1 MRKILL
7 GTTAIVAAG
16 MVASAPALSAEKLQV
31 GIGGYMEQWV
41 GMVDND
47 DDARTDA
54 SGLNNYVDS
63 EVHFKGKTALD
74 NGLTVGVQ
82 IELEGSTG
90 GDQIDESYM
99 TIEGEFGKII
109 LGSENSAM
117 YLMHYGVRDFGI
129 GLSSGDMPNW
139 LHWDPYPDEKAE
151 ESMEFVRIE
160 PPNNKKGGITN
171 KGYWL
176 HPLGSTGV
184 EPNGTND
191 SEKIS
196 YFTPRMGGFQLGLSY
211 GPDTKEDNS
220 DIVDRNGGLSD
231 MVAVGLNFQQAFD
244 GAEIRVSGGYG
255 TINNNKKGGDDP
267 TAYNVGAR
275 VNYGGFGIEAAYANF
290 DDSEVKNGDGV
301 SFGINYSSGPW
312 GISLAWFNGEMDGDV
327 KKNKDT
333 GKVESIN
340 GHRSHETVHLSGK
353 YALGPGISFKGT
365 IGTTTA
371 ETNDTSLRVIDKK
384 ASTLKEADATYFVV
398 GVTASF

>member
-41 GMVDND
+41 GMADSDDVDNVAD
-47 DDARTDA
+47 PDNNGVHTVSDA
-54 SGLNNYVDS
+54 

-82 IELEGSTG
+82 IELEGNSQG
-90 GDQIDESYM
+90 HAHRDGDASNTAKPDDIDESYM
-99 TIEGEFGKII
+99 WIEGEFGKIV

-117 YLMHYGVRDFGI
+117 YLMHYSVRDFGI
-129 GLSSGDMPNW
+129 GLNSGDMPNW
-139 LHWDPYPDEKAE
+139 TPWATD
-151 ESMEFVRIE
+151 FTR
-160 PPNNKKGGITN
+160 N
-171 KGYWL
+171 GYWL

-196 YFTPRMGGFQLGLSY
+196 YFTPRVEGFQVGLSY
-211 GPDTKEDNS
+211 GPDTNQDSNS
-220 DIVDRNGGLSD
+220 IVNRNAVMSD

-255 TINNNKKGGDDP
+255 TLNNPEKGDDDP

-290 DDSEVKNGDGV
+290 DDSGVRNGDGV

-312 GISLAWFNGEMDGDV
+312 GISLAWFDGEMDGEMD
-327 KKNKDT
+327 KGTNIM
-333 GKVESIN
+333 E

-353 YALGPGISFKGT
+353 YALGPGISFNGT
-365 IGTTTA
+365 IGTTTV
-371 ETNDTSLRVIDKK
+371 ETDDFEGEEDNSFEV
-384 ASTLKEADATYFVV
+384 DATYFVI
-398 GVTASF
+398 GVMASF

>member
-47 DDARTDA
+47 DYAGTDA

-82 IELEGSTG
+82 IELEGNSQGHAHRDRDASNTAKP
-90 GDQIDESYM
+90 DDIDESYM
-99 TIEGEFGKII
+99 WIEGEFGKII

-129 GLSSGDMPNW
+129 GLNSGDLPNW
-139 LHWDPYPDEKAE
+139 LSW
-151 ESMEFVRIE
+151 E
-160 PPNNKKGGITN
+160 PGITGG
-171 KGYWL
+171 GYWRN
-176 HPLGSTGV
+176 PLGSTNV

-333 GKVESIN
+333 GKVESIK

-353 YALGPGISFKGT
+353 YALGPGISFNGT
-365 IGTTTA
+365 IGTTTV
-371 ETNDTSLRVIDKK
+371 ETDDSEYADAKN
-384 ASTLKEADATYFVV
+384 KEADATYFVI
-398 GVTASF
+398 GVKASF